1 MKGFPDLPP
10 LWLAGFCLLAWF
22 LARELPIAGFA
33 APELRALGSALSVA
47 GLVLIAWSAVTF
59 VQAKTTIEP
68 HETPQNLI
76 TSGPF
81 RFSRNPIY
89 LAMVVILA
97 GWVLWLGG
105 LSGVILPGI
114 FASVLSLRFIVP
126 EEARLEDVFGEAART
141 YFARTRRWL

>member
-33 APELRALGSALSVA
+33 APELRTLGSVLSVL
-47 GLVLIAWSAVTF
+47 GLMLIAWSALAF

-68 HETPQNLI
+68 HEAPQALI
-76 TSGPF
+76 TTGPF

-105 LSGVILPGI
+105 LSGVVLPGI

-126 EEARLEDVFGEAART
+126 EEARLQEAFGPAAEA
-141 YFARTRRWL
+141 YFGRTRRWL